1 MKAGDVVLLRF
12 PRADL
17 QEGKLRPALVVAL
30 APGRHEDILL
40 ALVTSRVYQAIPEF
54 DEIIQRSDADFAT
67 TGLKVASV
75 VRLARLAS
83 VEQTVIA
90 ARLGE
95 IAPERLK
102 AIKQRL
108 IEWLQK

>member
-1 MKAGDVVLLRF
+1 MKPGDVVLLRF
-12 PRADL
+12 PQADL
-17 QEGKLRPALVVAL
+17 QEGKLRPALVLAL
-30 APGRHEDILL
+30 APGHREGVLL
-40 ALVTSRVYQAIPEF
+40 ALVTSRVYQAIPGF
-54 DEIIQRSDADFAT
+54 DELIQPSDADFAAS
-67 TGLKVASV
+67 GLKTASV

-83 VEQTVIA
+83 VEQTVIV